1 MRQRRRILGAGPPPG
16 GDGAW
21 SASAPRDSSNRTAAV
36 GLPRTRWRRKPSCAR
51 FSPPYSPVWRP
62 SHAWLPDPL
71 PRPCRLRRP
80 PPSRLV
86 GASVPRGHRAARDL
100 RLTGPRPD
108 ERSQHVTRCTAHGKS
123 KRFSARNLAVSHRRR
138 PTSRRRWPVEK
149 HVETWAY
156 DDCGNGGA
164 SADAAVV
171 REWVNYAEANC
182 GPGGDAKALSDC
194 HSGATA
200 FCDVIQYLDTD
211 WIYQSGSPPWQ
222 PFNAAASESWY
233 QHAPGS
239 TTMRIASSGY
249 GGGYLINQSN
259 PEVRSFFQSYVRA
272 HYGADDGLMMDDQSA
287 SLSSQLYYA
296 TCGCGSSE
304 EVSSTP
310 ALQTAHESMSAAMTR
325 SDGLPYLQIDNGLP
339 PNPYLSQGFRMLDPA
354 TGWRASS
361 ARERRSTTGR
371 WIRSTRRCWIRSPT
385 SPTIPAASSC
395 RCHTA
400 PRARRIS
407 SGVVGCRKPRS
418 CSDTAPAISSTGPI
432 SSRAAVTWRCGRRR
446 GCTRPARCNRWE
458 RRAVAAAW
466 PERAPCAR
474 PAVTTT
480 CGRHRGV
487 YRREFRA
494 CYDQGVQFGP
504 CAAIVNTTASPIT
517 IRSAWLTQSYGHQ
530 ITFSG
535 GDSQSGGAVN
545 LTGSLFVPNSTTVGA
560 QDATLL
566 AP

>member
-1 MRQRRRILGAGPPPG
+1 M
-16 GDGAW
+16 
-21 SASAPRDSSNRTAAV
+21 
-36 GLPRTRWRRKPSCAR
+36 
-51 FSPPYSPVWRP
+51 
-62 SHAWLPDPL
+62 
-71 PRPCRLRRP
+71 
-80 PPSRLV
+80 
-86 GASVPRGHRAARDL
+86 
-100 RLTGPRPD
+100 
-108 ERSQHVTRCTAHGKS
+108 TRCTAHGKS
-123 KRFSARNLAVSHRRR
+123 ERFSARNLAVSHRRR

-164 SADAAVV
+164 SADAGVV
-171 REWVNYAEANC
+171 REWVNYAEASC

-211 WIYQSGSPPWQ
+211 WIYQNGSPTSQ

-287 SLSSQLYYA
+287 SLSAQLYYA

-354 TGWRASS
+354 TGMEGLISEGAPEYDGTLDPFYSTLLDQIAYVADDTSGFVVPLSYGAAGASYQQRS
-361 ARERRSTTGR
+361 RRVQEATILLGYSPGHLVD
-371 WIRSTRRCWIRSPT
+371 WADLEQGSSDLAVWPEEGLYPT
-385 SPTIPAASSC
+385 SPVQSMG
-395 RCHTA
+395 A
-400 PRARRIS
+400 PGG
-407 SGVVGCRKPRS
+407 SGCLAGTGAVC
-418 CSDTAPAISSTGPI
+418 STGGHNDV
-432 SSRAAVTWRCGRRR
+432 RAA
-446 GCTRPARCNRWE
+446 
-458 RRAVAAAW
+458 
-466 PERAPCAR
+466 
-474 PAVTTT
+474 
-480 CGRHRGV
+480 RGV